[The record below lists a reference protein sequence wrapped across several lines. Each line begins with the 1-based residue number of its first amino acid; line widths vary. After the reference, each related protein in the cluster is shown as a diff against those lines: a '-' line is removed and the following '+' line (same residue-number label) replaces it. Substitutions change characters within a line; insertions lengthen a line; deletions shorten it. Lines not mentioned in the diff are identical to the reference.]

1 MTVHWKYWKCSSDQW
16 IGHCFISNYETV
28 LNTISFLH
36 TGEDPTEGSRDVTV
50 LMILDLTQH
59 SINSDYLASAV
70 VILLIYSVIKLYY
83 LDL

>member
-1 MTVHWKYWKCSSDQW
+1 MHSYR
-16 IGHCFISNYETV
+16 
-28 LNTISFLH
+28 H
-36 TGEDPTEGSRDVTV
+36 TGEDPTEGSRDFTV

-59 SINSDYLASAV
+59 SINSDYLDSAV